1 MRISKLVLFVAVLGS
16 SVLGQTAPYYT
27 GVGCDESGTRC
38 LFGTRSEQV
47 LDWFEDGTS
56 DYLGDQCQH
65 FMTRIADKKKQLEA
79 RFGSDFVLR
88 FKKFTLARMPQI
100 SGNAQAIR
108 CSIEIHSENPQFLIQ
123 AKRVRSFNW
132 VCADGDQRLQCR
144 HQVSECV
151 AAADGARE
159 DQDVLTTAAW
169 GGASLLQ
176 GQICTAV
183 KAQIIMRD
191 DSTKA
196 P

>member
-1 MRISKLVLFVAVLGS
+1 MRLSKLVLFVAVIGS
-16 SVLGQTAPYYT
+16 SVLSQAAPYYT

-56 DYLGDQCQH
+56 DYLGERCEH
-65 FMTRIADKKKQLEA
+65 FMARIAEKKKQLEA
-79 RFGSDFVLR
+79 YFGSDLVLN
-88 FKKFTLARMPQI
+88 FKKFTLIKMPQI
-100 SGNAQAIR
+100 SSNGQAIR

-132 VCADGDQRLQCR
+132 VCADDEKSLPCR
-144 HQVSECV
+144 HRISECV
-151 AAADGARE
+151 AAADGARG
-159 DQDVLTTAAW
+159 DRDVLTTATW

-183 KAQIIMRD
+183 KAKIIMKGD
-191 DSTKA
+191 GSK
-196 P
+196 